1 MRFDFLPLT
10 TDSWNDFVELF
21 GDKGACGGCWCMYW
35 RLKAADY
42 NKEKGEGNKKAMKKL
57 LKKSSPGIIAYV
69 KDKAVGWCAVAPR
82 DEYIRLE
89 TSRILKPVD
98 DKKVWSVS
106 CFFITKELRGK
117 GLSVPLLKAAVDLAI
132 SKGATIV
139 EGYPTEPTGRMAN
152 AFAWTGIAS
161 TFQRAG
167 FEEVER
173 RSKGRP
179 VMRYYKKQN
188 FLLCQ
193 QILMTGAGL

>member
-1 MRFDFLPLT
+1 MIFLPLT

-35 RLKAADY
+35 RLKATDY
-42 NKEKGEGNKKAMKKL
+42 NKQKGEGNKKAMKKL
-57 LKKSSPGIIAYV
+57 QAKSSPGIIAYT
-69 KDKAVGWCAVAPR
+69 KGKAVGWCAVAPR
-82 DEYIRLE
+82 GEYIRLE

-106 CFFITKELRGK
+106 CFFITKEFRGK

-139 EGYPTEPTGRMAN
+139 EGYPAEPTARMAD

-161 TFQRAG
+161 PFQRAG

-173 RSKGRP
+173 KSKARP
-179 VMRYYKKQN
+179 VMRY
-188 FLLCQ
+188 F
-193 QILMTGAGL
+193 

>member
-1 MRFDFLPLT
+1 MSFVFLPLT
-10 TDSWNDFVELF
+10 ADNWNDFVELF

-42 NKEKGEGNKKAMKKL
+42 NKQKGEGNKKAMKKL
-57 LKKSSPGIIAYV
+57 QTKSPPGIIAYT
-69 KDKAVGWCAVAPR
+69 KDKAVGWCAIAPR

-106 CFFITKELRGK
+106 CFFITKEFRGN
-117 GLSVPLLKAAVDLAI
+117 GLSVPLLKAAVDFAI

-139 EGYPTEPTGRMAN
+139 EGYPTEPTTGRMAD
-152 AFAWTGIAS
+152 AFVWTGIAS

-167 FEEVER
+167 FKEVER

-179 VMRYYKKQN
+179 VMRYFKK
-188 FLLCQ
+188 
-193 QILMTGAGL
+193 

>member
-1 MRFDFLPLT
+1 MEFYFLPVA

-35 RLKAADY
+35 RLNAADY
-42 NKEKGEGNKKAMKKL
+42 NKQKGEGNKKAMKKL
-57 LKKSSPGIIAYV
+57 QAKSSPGIIAYT
-69 KDKAVGWCAVAPR
+69 KGKAIGWCAVAPR

-106 CFFITKELRGK
+106 CFFITKEFRGK
-117 GLSVPLLKAAVDLAI
+117 GLSVPLLKAAVDFAI

-139 EGYPTEPTGRMAN
+139 EGYPTEPTGRMAD

-179 VMRYYKKQN
+179 VMRYFKK
-188 FLLCQ
+188 
-193 QILMTGAGL
+193 

>member
-1 MRFDFLPLT
+1 MTFTFLPLT
-10 TDSWNDFVELF
+10 VVATWNDLVELF

-173 RSKGRP
+173 RTKGRP
-179 VMRYYKKQN
+179 VMRYYKNKIFYYVN
-188 FLLCQ
+188 KFS
-193 QILMTGAGL
+193 

>member
-1 MRFDFLPLT
+1 MRLIFLPLT
-10 TDSWNDFVELF
+10 VATWDDLVALF

-35 RLKAADY
+35 RVRAADY
-42 NKEKGEGNKKAMKKL
+42 NNQKGEANKKAMKKL

-69 KDKAVGWCAVAPR
+69 RDKAVGWCAVAPR

-89 TSRILKPVD
+89 TSRTLKPVD

-106 CFFITKELRGK
+106 CFFIAKEFRSK
-117 GLSVPLLKAAVDLAI
+117 GLSVPLLKAAVDFAI

-139 EGYPTEPTGRMAN
+139 EGYPIEPTTGRMAD
-152 AFAWTGIAS
+152 AFVWTGIAT

-167 FEEVER
+167 FKEVER

-179 VMRYYKKQN
+179 VMRYFKN
-188 FLLCQ
+188 
-193 QILMTGAGL
+193 